1 MRAQKN
7 HDRSTGPKPPSK
19 VSSASSTGAP
29 SAPRLALP
37 NDLSASLKFLDDAD
51 LQRLLVAVNTEI
63 DRRRRGA
70 STPGIGSTAPVTG
83 SRPVPARDQHTNIAE
98 IPEGKAN
105 LIRAAFGAG
114 LKTPGIART
123 FGISLSQV
131 NRVIRST
138 GKPIHRVRR
147 QSRLKSRAGKVARGV
162 GRQHQRGNW

>member
-1 MRAQKN
+1 MNHRRRAPTTPDLFNAIGAERK
-7 HDRSTGPKPPSK
+7 HVILPTAVRLPCETSHSHYCHLTAKVAPKPTVTKGIGIGTDGVETEPL
-19 VSSASSTGAP
+19 TP
-29 SAPRLALP
+29 
-37 NDLSASLKFLDDAD
+37 D

-70 STPGIGSTAPVTG
+70 STPGIGSAAPVTG
-83 SRPVPARDQHTNIAE
+83 SRPVPVRDEHTNIAE

-114 LKTPGIART
+114 LKIPAIART

-138 GKPIHRVRR
+138 GKPHR
-147 QSRLKSRAGKVARGV
+147 
-162 GRQHQRGNW
+162 

>member
-1 MRAQKN
+1 MRAPKN
-7 HDRSTGPKPPSK
+7 RGRSAGPKLPSTAP
-19 VSSASSTGAP
+19 SALSTGAP
-29 SAPRLALP
+29 SVPRVALP
-37 NDLSASLKFLDDAD
+37 GDLSASLRFLDDAD

-70 STPGIGSTAPVTG
+70 STPGIRSTAPVTG
-83 SRPVPARDQHTNIAE
+83 SRPVLVRDEHSNIAE

-114 LKTPGIART
+114 LKTPAIART

-138 GKPIHRVRR
+138 GKPHR
-147 QSRLKSRAGKVARGV
+147 
-162 GRQHQRGNW
+162 

>member
-1 MRAQKN
+1 MRKPEGG
-7 HDRSTGPKPPSK
+7 HVKVRSRPQRQHVTLPTGFRSPFENSHSRYGYLTARFAPKPTVTKGIGIGTDGVETGPLTP
-19 VSSASSTGAP
+19 
-29 SAPRLALP
+29 
-37 NDLSASLKFLDDAD
+37 D

-70 STPGIGSTAPVTG
+70 LTPGIGSIAPVTG
-83 SRPVPARDQHTNIAE
+83 SRRVPVRDEHTNIAE

-114 LKTPGIART
+114 LKTPAIART

-138 GKPIHRVRR
+138 GKPHR
-147 QSRLKSRAGKVARGV
+147 
-162 GRQHQRGNW
+162 

>member
-1 MRAQKN
+1 MAVG
-7 HDRSTGPKPPSK
+7 RSTFGAERRHVTLPTDFRSRSENGHSRYGHLTARFAPKPTVTK
-19 VSSASSTGAP
+19 GIGIGTDGVETGP
-29 SAPRLALP
+29 LTP
-37 NDLSASLKFLDDAD
+37 D

-70 STPGIGSTAPVTG
+70 STPSIGSTAPVTR
-83 SRPVPARDQHTNIAE
+83 SRPVPVRDEHTNIAE

-114 LKTPGIART
+114 LKTPAIART

-138 GKPIHRVRR
+138 GKPHR
-147 QSRLKSRAGKVARGV
+147 
-162 GRQHQRGNW
+162 